1 MSLQSQVLNR
11 QFIDYKFNLNL
22 NQMQIQAV
30 NHQEVNRREEEEEE
44 NRLEEV
50 VQMQIQY
57 FQQPMRGEFDYWVKY
72 VN

>member
-1 MSLQSQVLNR
+1 
-11 QFIDYKFNLNL
+11 
-22 NQMQIQAV
+22 MQIQAV

-57 FQQPMRGEFDYWVKY
+57 FQQPMRGAFDYWVKY